1 MLFNFQGTRPVRCS
15 QRRIFIL
22 AHLFGFVKGFFFLL
36 PKALPSPNPLPRPFF
51 RSFGW
56 VAVSL
61 FLSEAARLVYHIRRP
76 LSRPFSSQPIFLR
89 PGSGVFVV
97 RVPAVLSDS
106 FVSIPCS
113 TGNVKAFLTKSLFF
127 FGIGERAE
135 IGPLFLWT
143 LPSPLLFHIGGRLP
157 VLSSL

>member
-1 MLFNFQGTRPVRCS
+1 
-15 QRRIFIL
+15 RIFIL

-36 PKALPSPNPLPRPFF
+36 PKALPSLNPLPRPFF

-56 VAVSL
+56 VAVSP

-76 LSRPFSSQPIFLR
+76 LSRPFF
-89 PGSGVFVV
+89 
-97 RVPAVLSDS
+97 VPAVFS
-106 FVSIPCS
+106 S
-113 TGNVKAFLTKSLFF
+113 TGQRGLLSGCLPSFWTALLAYHVRQEMSRLFLTKSLFF

-143 LPSPLLFHIGGRLP
+143 LPSP
-157 VLSSL
+157 